1 MSISATLIKYGIKAA
16 GAVGVGICAYDAHK
30 KGARRAKTYSNKKK
44 FEALDYYYNNS
55 RNLPKGSYF
64 NSKVKDKILD
74 LEYKNDFRRFIN
86 KPVGY
91 VKGFANMMICDA
103 VPWALSIA
111 ALATKGVAA
120 KVSGIALA
128 GYSVLAFAKNILGL
142 GVTKSK

>member
-1 MSISATLIKYGIKAA
+1 MTFSATLLKYGIKAA

-30 KGARRAKTYSNKKK
+30 KGVRNAKTHSNKKK
-44 FEALDYYYNNS
+44 LEALDYYYNNS

-64 NSKVKDKILD
+64 NSNLKEKILD

-91 VKGFANMMICDA
+91 VKGFANMMIHDA

-111 ALATKGVAA
+111 TLATKGVAA
-120 KVSGIALA
+120 KVSGAALA
-128 GYSVLAFAKNILGL
+128 AYSVYAFAKNILGI
-142 GVTKSK
+142 GVTTSK